1 MKTATRSAVR
11 KRAVNLSLDEDL
23 VQHARQLTGNL
34 SGVVESLLAE
44 FVERE
49 LQRRR
54 EQSQQ
59 AVATAAL
66 WNAFEDEHGTFA
78 DEYSSL

>member
-1 MKTATRSAVR
+1 MKTATRSPAR
-11 KRAVNLSLDEDL
+11 LRPVNLTLDEDL
-23 VQHARQLTGNL
+23 VQNARQLPGNL
-34 SGVVESLLAE
+34 SGGGESLLAE
-44 FVERE
+44 FVEHE

-78 DEYSSL
+78 DEYSSR